1 MGAWEKFYNLP
12 QWTNLGRKW
21 PFLQQSWKK
30 KKKKKKKLVLP
41 FDKKGKLED
50 KAQGVLPFLYP
61 MTAFSVKHL

>member
-1 MGAWEKFYNLP
+1 MQIFVTLTFTYEVTGLWKKKE
-12 QWTNLGRKW
+12 
-21 PFLQQSWKK
+21 KK
-30 KKKKKKKLVLP
+30 KKKIFVLP